1 MRIIVVGAGEVGSY
15 VAERLSK
22 EGLDVV
28 VIELD
33 GAKLASV
40 ERNHD
45 VQTILGNGT
54 HPNVLAD
61 AGAEDA
67 DLLVAVTSSDSVNL
81 LACLVG
87 KSLGVDRA
95 IARIE
100 ASGLRGRNAQKIHKT
115 VGADQIIDPDD
126 AVAKDIMGLLAY
138 PGATEVQMLA
148 NGVVLMIGAEL
159 GPDAPLVGQTLKEI
173 GERYEPEWDFIV
185 GTITRGDQAVI
196 PRKDHRLEAGDV
208 LRVLLKRRARGEVT
222 KLLGLERGSHRRVM
236 LLGGGRT
243 AEKLARLLA
252 EQHNDV
258 TLIERDVE
266 RARQLAA
273 ELDGVLILQGDI
285 TDATLL
291 ADEDVAD
298 QDAVVALTGD
308 DDANILAC
316 LFAKSMGAQE
326 TISVLHRLELRGLLH
341 EVGIDVA
348 LSPRTA
354 SANAVLR
361 HVRGN
366 VTQVATS
373 LDSDIEVF
381 EVEVEPKSASE
392 NSLVC
397 DLDLPEETLV
407 AAIVRDG
414 KPQIGRGFSTLRV
427 RDHVVIVCRPECAKA
442 VRELFARP

>member
-1 MRIIVVGAGEVGSY
+1 MRIVVIGAGEVGSY
-15 VAERLSK
+15 VAERMSR

-28 VIELD
+28 VIETD
-33 GAKLASV
+33 PTKLATV

-54 HPNVLAD
+54 HPDVLTD
-61 AGAEDA
+61 AGAGEA
-67 DLLVAVTSSDSVNL
+67 DLLVAVTSVDSVNL

-87 KSLGVDRA
+87 KQLGVTRA

-100 ASGLRGRNAQKIHKT
+100 ASALRGRHAQKVHSAA
-115 VGADQIIDPDD
+115 GADSVIDPDD
-126 AVAKDIMGLLAY
+126 AVAKDILGLLAY
-138 PGATEVQMLA
+138 PGATEVQLLA
-148 NGVVLMIGAEL
+148 NGEVIMIGAEL
-159 GPDAPLVGQTLKEI
+159 GADAPFVGQTLKDI
-173 GERYEPEWDFIV
+173 GAQYEPEWDFIV
-185 GTITRGDQAVI
+185 GTISRGDQAVI
-196 PRKDHRLEAGDV
+196 PRKDHRIEAGDT
-208 LRVLLKRRARGEVT
+208 LRVLCKRRARTEVT
-222 KLLGLERGSHRRVM
+222 KQLGLERGTHRRVM

-252 EQHNDV
+252 QQHNEV
-258 TLIERDVE
+258 TLIERNPA

-285 TDATLL
+285 TDARLL
-291 ADEDVAD
+291 EDENVAD
-298 QDAVVALTGD
+298 QDAVIALTGD

-316 LFAKSMGAQE
+316 LFAKSMGARE

-341 EVGIDVA
+341 EVGIDAA

-361 HVRGN
+361 HVRGG

-373 LDSDIEVF
+373 LDSDIEVI
-381 EVEVEPKSASE
+381 EVEVERHSAAE
-392 NSLVC
+392 NTSIKE
-397 DLDLPEETLV
+397 LDLPKATLI

-414 KPQIGRGFSTLRV
+414 KPQIGRAWSTFRH
-427 RDHVVIVCRPECAKA
+427 RDHVVIVCRAENAGK
-442 VRELFARP
+442 VRDSFAIS